1 MKSVKHSRG
10 KERLSSNARRE
21 QDIIQVLET
30 FDRESHPE
38 GERLPTSVRLYR
50 IKVVHTMLRAGVPLS
65 KVDQFR
71 DLLEEHACALTS
83 ATNLRQLL
91 PFLHREELNV
101 LKREIANKSLSIIF
115 DDTTHVCEAM
125 VIVVRY
131 ITDDWVIKQCVC
143 RLLLLAKSMTGE
155 EVARQ
160 IVMTLST
167 ELGVLSHLLVA
178 SMHDR
183 ASMNNVAM

>member
-1 MKSVKHSRG
+1 
-10 KERLSSNARRE
+10 LSSNAQRE

-38 GERLPTSVRLYR
+38 GERLPTSVHLYR
-50 IKVVHTMLRAGVPLS
+50 IKVVRTMLRAGVLLS

-71 DLLEEHACALTS
+71 DLEEHAFALTS

-115 DDTTHVCEAM
+115 DGTTHVCEAM

-131 ITDDWVIKQCVC
+131 ITDDWVIKRCVC
-143 RLLLLAKSMTGE
+143 RLLLAKSMTGE
-155 EVARQ
+155 ELKWHVK
-160 IVMTLST
+160 
-167 ELGVLSHLLVA
+167 
-178 SMHDR
+178 
-183 ASMNNVAM
+183 